1 MTETATSM
9 RQGIWWEYSGIAN
22 TETMIGIDDKMTKNG
37 QMIIKAFQVFFKL
50 RICAHDKLNST
61 ANDFKG
67 QKSMSI
73 KENVKLNMWI

>member
-1 MTETATSM
+1 
-9 RQGIWWEYSGIAN
+9 
-22 TETMIGIDDKMTKNG
+22 MIGIDDKMTKNG
-37 QMIIKAFQVFFKL
+37 QMIIKAFQVLFKL

-73 KENVKLNMWI
+73 KENVKLNM